1 MKRAFI
7 LLAGG
12 VERLAA
18 LLGPAA
24 EKHVG
29 GEVRVGGEHVG
40 ELLVGSRDVVIGE
53 GRGDLGPAALAGQG
67 IAALGGLRVQVI
79 SPLMQSRK
87 P

>member
-1 MKRAFI
+1 MKPRVI

-29 GEVRVGGEHVG
+29 GEVRVGGEDVG

-53 GRGDLGPAALAGQG
+53 GRRDFGPAALAGQRFMPLVVCG
-67 IAALGGLRVQVI
+67 FRLI
-79 SPLMQSRK
+79 SPWMQSRK